1 MNEADTRA
9 EYIDPVLKAAGWG
22 AIEGSIIRRE
32 YKITLGPLQGF
43 QRRGTPQIADY
54 VLKYNDRILAVIEAK
69 SAEKALTEGLAQA
82 KHYAEKL
89 SIPFAYS
96 SNGIDGFYQVDMITG
111 EEKPISSFPCPD
123 ELWNKTFPEI
133 GETEKRFNAIALE
146 PKTRYYQE
154 IAINRVIEAIAR
166 DQKRILLTLATG
178 TGKTFIA
185 SQIAWKLYKSRWNL
199 SQESNHLPRIL
210 FLADRNILA
219 DQARK
224 AFSCFPKDALIRIS
238 PDEIKKT
245 GTVPKNRSLFFTI
258 FQTFMSGPNDSSH
271 RNFSEY
277 PPDFFDCIIVDE
289 CHRGGASDESQWRSI
304 LDYFS
309 SAVQIG
315 LTATPKRKN
324 NVDTYRYFGEPVYTY
339 SLKEGINDG
348 FLTPFKVKQFA
359 TTIDEYVYTPDDDV
373 VDGEVDKNKIYKE
386 SDHNRIIEI
395 QERERYRVQLF
406 MDEMNSDEKTLV
418 FCANQEHALLVR
430 DLINQYK
437 KHSNPNYCHR
447 VTADDKNLGE
457 QYLEQFQDNENTIPT
472 ILTTSKKLS
481 TGVDARNV
489 RNIVLLRP
497 INDMIEFKQI
507 IGRGTRLYDEKDFFT
522 IYDFVKAYHHFH
534 DEEWDG
540 PPKEEAPCSKCL
552 STPCECDKK
561 RSKSSKDIACDQCQK
576 TPCQCTKKKKVTIKL
591 ADHKVR
597 AFQSMISTTYYHPD
611 GKPMA
616 SQEFIQCLFKKL
628 PTFFTSEEA
637 LEKIWSNIETRK
649 NLLEHLEKEGF
660 GKEQLLE
667 ISHIIDANQSDLF
680 DVLRYI
686 AYATPVLTRA
696 ERAKQAKQI
705 IPNYFD
711 PQEQLFLNFALD
723 EYVKIGIDQLDK
735 DNLFPL
741 IRLKYHSIEDASSH
755 LCKHPDQLKN
765 AFHEFQQYLYQSNH
779 NRQHA

>member
-1 MNEADTRA
+1 MNEAETRA
-9 EYIDPVLKAAGWG
+9 EYIDPILKAAGWG
-22 AIEGSIIRRE
+22 VVEGSIIRRE
-32 YKITLGPLQGF
+32 YKITLGPLQGL
-43 QRRGTPQIADY
+43 QRRGSPLVADY
-54 VLKYNDRILAVIEAK
+54 VLIYRNRILGVIEAK
-69 SAEKALTEGLAQA
+69 SAEKPLTEGLAQG
-82 KHYAEKL
+82 KHYGEKL
-89 SIPFAYS
+89 STPFAYS
-96 SNGIDGFYQVDMITG
+96 SNGIDGFYEVDMITG
-111 EEKPISSFPCPD
+111 EEKPISSFPSPD
-123 ELWNKTFPEI
+123 ELWNKTFREI
-133 GETEKRFNAIALE
+133 GEQEKGFNAIALE

-154 IAINRVIEAIAR
+154 IAINRVMETIAK

-185 SQIAWKLYKSRWNL
+185 SQIVWKLYKSRWNL
-199 SQESNHLPRIL
+199 SKESNHLPRIL

-219 DQARK
+219 DQAYN
-224 AFSCFPKDALIRIS
+224 AFSCFPEDALIRIA
-238 PDEIKKT
+238 PEEIKKRE
-245 GTVPKNRSLFFTI
+245 GVPKNGSLFFTI
-258 FQTFMSGPNDSSH
+258 FQTFMSGPND
-271 RNFSEY
+271 FPYFGDY
-277 PPDFFDCIIVDE
+277 PQDFFDCIIVDE

-309 SAVQIG
+309 PAVQLG

-359 TTIDEYVYTPDDDV
+359 TTIDEYVYAPDDDI
-373 VDGEVDKNKIYKE
+373 VDGEVEKNKIYKE

-395 QERERYRVQLF
+395 KEREAYRVQLF

-418 FCANQEHALLVR
+418 FCASQEHALLVR

-437 KHSNPNYCHR
+437 NHANPNYCHR
-447 VTADDKNLGE
+447 VTANDKNLGE
-457 QYLEQFQDNENTIPT
+457 QHLREFQDSEKTIPT

-497 INDMIEFKQI
+497 IHDMIEFKQI

-552 STPCECDKK
+552 CNPCECDEKCSKPSKK
-561 RSKSSKDIACDQCQK
+561 PPYFDQSQKSSCRCE
-576 TPCQCTKKKKVTIKL
+576 KKKKVTIKL

-597 AFQSMISTTYYHPD
+597 AFQSMVSTTYYHPD

-649 NLLEHLEKEGF
+649 NLLDTLEKEGF

-667 ISHIIDANQSDLF
+667 ISHIIDADKSDLF

-686 AYATPVLTRA
+686 AYATPVLTRK
-696 ERAKQAKQI
+696 ERAAQAKKI

-711 PQEQLFLNFALD
+711 PQEQVFLNFALD
-723 EYVKIGIDQLDK
+723 EYVKIGIEQLDK

-755 LCKHPDQLKN
+755 LRKHPDQLKN
-765 AFHEFQQYLYQSNH
+765 AFHQFQQYLYQS
-779 NRQHA
+779 QHPTMQHG